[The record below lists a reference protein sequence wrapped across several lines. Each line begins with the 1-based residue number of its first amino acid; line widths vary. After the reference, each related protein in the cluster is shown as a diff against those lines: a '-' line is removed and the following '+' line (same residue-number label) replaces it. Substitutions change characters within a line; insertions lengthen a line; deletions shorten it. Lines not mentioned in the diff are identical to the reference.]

1 MRIKLGRQITALII
15 CTLMVFSVTFTLA
28 MPTAQAGT
36 VNDISKELGNVYEL
50 LLLDINGLNDLA
62 AAQEKLAKLNRDPN
76 SEPWPG
82 VFDIL
87 LTDQVKSKL
96 GGESVAKKK
105 IIDFACDLATVQYS
119 SNTGAFKKNLKNFRK
134 EHASTVTA
142 LFGSDLTIDY
152 LYDYLQA
159 AKGEVPNVI
168 TNDVSSLITIASGD
182 YGQVRN
188 SMTGWLR
195 EALTEVAA
203 GQYSFFENKLGDLGW
218 SIDKL
223 VDAKDLISAKVD
235 PGYAGEVALV
245 KAYVR
250 SETHFLKGG
259 KEWDHQINVH
269 EGNTLPLKLSILDFP
284 LAGYVLHWR
293 IDDTGIATVND
304 STKTLTAVS
313 KGKTN
318 LQVYMNN
325 PDTDWVYQV
334 TVHVTGVKDGSIE

>member
-1 MRIKLGRQITALII
+1 MQITLRRQITALI
-15 CTLMVFSVTFTLA
+15 CTLMVFSVTFTHA
-28 MPTAQAGT
+28 MPIAQAGT
-36 VNDISKELGNVYEL
+36 VNDISKELGNVYDQ
-50 LLLDINGLNDLA
+50 LLLDTSGLNDLA

-76 SEPWPG
+76 SAPWPG

-87 LTDQVKSKL
+87 LTDQVTSKL
-96 GGESVAKKK
+96 GGEVAAKNK
-105 IIDFACDLATVQYS
+105 IIEFVCDLATVQYS
-119 SNTGAFKKNLKNFRK
+119 SNTGALKKNLKNFRK

-159 AKGEVPNVI
+159 AKEEVPNVI

-182 YGQVRN
+182 YGQLRN

-195 EALTEVAA
+195 EALTDVADD
-203 GQYSFFENKLGDLGW
+203 QYSLFENKLGDLGW

-250 SETHFLKGG
+250 SETHFIKDG
-259 KEWDHQINVH
+259 KEWEHQINVH
-269 EGNTLPLKLSILDFP
+269 EGNTLPLKLSIFGFP
-284 LAGYVLHWR
+284 LAGYVLHWKV
-293 IDDTGIATVND
+293 DDAGIATVND
-304 STKTLTAVS
+304 FTKNLTAVS
-313 KGKTN
+313 EGKTN

-325 PDTDWVYQV
+325 PDTDWFYQG
-334 TVHVTGVKDGSIE
+334 TVHVTGVEDGAIE